1 MKLWPSPKSCRIPV
15 SNIFIC
21 YTRDTD
27 YSLPLLDSGLRD
39 ASNNNLTNGSA
50 KVQESGVKIEAEP
63 SVRDEI
69 VAEKAWS
76 AEEQKMLEQALVTY
90 PKDTVKRWDRIGE
103 SIPGRTKEECI
114 KRFKELAA
122 MVQAKREAQ
131 KAAAARKS

>member
-1 MKLWPSPKSCRIPV
+1 
-15 SNIFIC
+15 
-21 YTRDTD
+21 
-27 YSLPLLDSGLRD
+27 
-39 ASNNNLTNGSA
+39 
-50 KVQESGVKIEAEP
+50 
-63 SVRDEI
+63 
-69 VAEKAWS
+69 
-76 AEEQKMLEQALVTY
+76 MLEQALITF